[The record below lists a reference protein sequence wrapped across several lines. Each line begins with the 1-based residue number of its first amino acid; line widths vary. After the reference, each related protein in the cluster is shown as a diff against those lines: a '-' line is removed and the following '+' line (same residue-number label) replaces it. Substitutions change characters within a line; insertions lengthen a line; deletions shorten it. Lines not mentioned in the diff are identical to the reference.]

1 MQKLVIEGNR
11 GSSGPTSE
19 GSVPYS
25 ENENRPSPEPNQDQT
40 TQPFTPHGNNQEVDP
55 SKYKTSK
62 FGYGQVKSQVETL
75 IEKICIIKGSS
86 TQGSVNLDSLT
97 NFSQVIMPPKLKA
110 PEFIKYDG
118 IGDPCPHL
126 CLFCGKKAP
135 NKDNHPL
142 LCQIFPDSLTGP
154 AATWYVRLEKTFSW
168 REMANAFLEYYR
180 FNTVVAPDHT
190 VL

>member
-1 MQKLVIEGNR
+1 M
-11 GSSGPTSE
+11 
-19 GSVPYS
+19 
-25 ENENRPSPEPNQDQT
+25 
-40 TQPFTPHGNNQEVDP
+40 DP

-86 TQGSVNLDSLT
+86 IEGSVNLNSLT
-97 NFSQVIMPPKLKA
+97 NFSQVIMPPKFKA
-110 PEFIKYDG
+110 PEFVKYDG

-126 CLFCGKKAP
+126 RLFCGKMAP
-135 NKDNHPL
+135 NRDNHPL

-154 AATWYVRLEKTFSW
+154 AATWYVRLEKTFNW

-180 FNTVVAPDHT
+180 FNTVVAPDRT